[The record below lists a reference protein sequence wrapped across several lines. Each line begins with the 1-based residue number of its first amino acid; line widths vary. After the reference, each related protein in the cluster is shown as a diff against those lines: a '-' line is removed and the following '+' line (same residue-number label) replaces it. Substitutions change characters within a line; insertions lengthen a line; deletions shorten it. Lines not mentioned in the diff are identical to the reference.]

1 MASISL
7 MSRSLAAA
15 RTIATVSD
23 FLEDLRGQAPDLR
36 LLTDAGDRESYRR
49 DETAHFEPGLPL
61 AVALPSSTE
70 EVATIMRLATE
81 HRLPVVPRGAG
92 SGLSGGSA
100 GVEGAL
106 TVVMTR
112 MSRIVEIDAANL
124 VAIVQPG
131 VVNADLKAAVAK
143 QGLFYA
149 PDPASYEFCT
159 IGGNVGTNA
168 GGLCCVKYGVT
179 RDAVL
184 GLEVVLADG
193 RVIRTGGR
201 TVKDVAGYSLT
212 HLFVGSQGT
221 LGIVTEATLRLRPEP
236 PPKRTMLAF
245 FPTIVSAGEA
255 VAAITAA
262 GVEPCTLEL
271 MDAVTIAAVDDWHN
285 LGLDRS
291 AAALLLVESDRPGSA
306 AADELR
312 RASEACTGAGAT
324 QVVEATDPA
333 EADWLRQV
341 RRLAFRAMERLG
353 VARMEDVGV
362 PRARVPDLV
371 AAIERVAAEHDVR
384 CGTFGHAGDGN
395 LHPTFVWDR
404 GDDGAEGRAHA
415 ASEALYAIAIDLGGT
430 VTGEHGIGAAR
441 RPFLEQQVGADA
453 LEVMRAIKAA
463 LDPLGILN
471 PGKVV

>member
-1 MASISL
+1 VTA
-7 MSRSLAAA
+7 
-15 RTIATVSD
+15 
-23 FLEDLRGQAPDLR
+23 FLDDLRGSCPDLR
-36 LLTDAGDRESYRR
+36 LLTDAADRESYRR

-61 AVALPSSTE
+61 AVALPSSAE
-70 EVATIMRLATE
+70 EVASILRAATA
-81 HRLPVVPRGAG
+81 HRVAVVPRGAG

-100 GVEGAL
+100 GIEGAL
-106 TVVMTR
+106 TVALTR
-112 MSRIVEIDAANL
+112 MNRIVEIDRENL
-124 VAIVQPG
+124 VAVVQPG
-131 VVNADLKAAVAK
+131 LINAELKAAVAK
-143 QGLFYA
+143 EGLFYA

-193 RVIRTGGR
+193 RVIRTGGKN
-201 TVKDVAGYSLT
+201 VKDVAGYSLT

-221 LGIVTEATLRLRPEP
+221 LGIVTEATLRLRPAP
-236 PPKRTMLAF
+236 PPKQTMLAF
-245 FPTIVSAGEA
+245 FPTIVAAGRA
-255 VAAITAA
+255 VADMTAA

-306 AADELR
+306 AADELA
-312 RASEACTGAGAT
+312 RAAHACTEAGAT
-324 QVVEATDPA
+324 EVVQATDPA

-341 RRLAFRAMERLG
+341 RRMAFRALERLG

-362 PRARVPDLV
+362 PRARVPDLL
-371 AAIERVAAEHDVR
+371 AAIERVAAAHDVR

-395 LHPTFVWDR
+395 LHPTFIWDR
-404 GDDGAEGRAHA
+404 GDADAEERAHA
-415 ASEALYAIAIDLGGT
+415 ASEELYRVAIGLGGT

-441 RPFLEQQVGADA
+441 RAFLEEQRGAEA
-453 LEVMRAIKAA
+453 VAVMRSIKSA
-463 LDPLGILN
+463 LDPLRILN
-471 PGKVV
+471 PGRVV

>member
-1 MASISL
+1 M
-7 MSRSLAAA
+7 
-15 RTIATVSD
+15 TD
-23 FLEDLRGQAPDLR
+23 FLDDLRRHAPDLR
-36 LLTDAGDRESYRR
+36 LLRDESDRESYRR

-61 AVALPSSTE
+61 AVALPSTTE
-70 EVATIMRLATE
+70 EVAAIMRLATE
-81 HRLPVVPRGAG
+81 HRVPVVPRGAG

-106 TVVMTR
+106 TVALTR
-112 MSRIVEIDAANL
+112 MNRILEVDRDNL
-124 VAIVQPG
+124 VAVVQPG
-131 VVNADLKAAVAK
+131 VINADLKAAVAND
-143 QGLFYA
+143 GLFYA
-149 PDPASYEFCT
+149 PDPASYEFCS
-159 IGGNVGTNA
+159 IGGNIGTNA

-201 TVKDVAGYSLT
+201 TIKDVAGYSLT
-212 HLFVGSQGT
+212 NLFVGSQGT
-221 LGIVTEATLRLRPEP
+221 LGIVTEATLRLRPAP
-236 PPKRTMLAF
+236 PPKQTMLAF
-245 FPTIVSAGEA
+245 FPTVESAGNA
-255 VAAITAA
+255 VASMTRA

-271 MDAVTIAAVDDWHN
+271 MDRVTIAAVDDWHN

-291 AAALLLVESDRPGSA
+291 AAALLMIESDRPGDA
-306 AADELR
+306 AAAELI
-312 RASEACTGAGAT
+312 A
-324 QVVEATDPA
+324 A
-333 EADWLRQV
+333 EASCTDAGSASVIRATSQMEADGLRQV

-362 PRARVPDLV
+362 PRARLPELL
-371 AAIERVAAEHDVR
+371 AAIERVAADHDVR

-404 GDDGAEGRAHA
+404 GDDAAEARAHA
-415 ASEALYAIAIDLGGT
+415 ACEELYRAAIALGGT

-441 RPFLEQQVGADA
+441 RDFLSEQVGAEAVD
-453 LEVMRAIKAA
+453 VMRSIKAA